1 MSMKNEN
8 TIFDVGAFN
17 GLDGIILALLNPKI
31 TVHAFEANPYL
42 IKIIKLNKKKIENY
56 KKKKISNYKINN
68 LAVTN
73 KNCTLMFNI
82 AKNPTVSS
90 LNNFSKDIL

>member
-42 IKIIKLNKKKIENY
+42 IKIIKLNKKKIETY
-56 KKKKISNYKINN
+56 KKKKISN
-68 LAVTN
+68 
-73 KNCTLMFNI
+73 
-82 AKNPTVSS
+82 
-90 LNNFSKDIL
+90 